1 MLVDA
6 FDKLDLIESY
16 ASGVRRIIKLLKK
29 NPKYTIKEMSTLLNV
44 SDKTVKRD
52 IDALKKEGVL
62 YRTGSLFDGNWIV
75 K

>member
-1 MLVDA
+1 
-6 FDKLDLIESY
+6 
-16 ASGVRRIIKLLKK
+16 
-29 NPKYTIKEMSTLLNV
+29 MSTLLNV